1 VTGNIRRLGQ
11 FGALLSAVLLV
22 AGCAGATATR
32 APNAAGPGGSV
43 PSLDIVTITPHP
55 TDSGGGPQAEA
66 TMPSWFA
73 VPMTDVNTGKSFKIQ
88 DFAGKVILVEAMAT
102 WCPTCQG
109 EMSQVQELLKT
120 LGPGSDL
127 VAVSL
132 DVDPNEDAALLEKYA
147 AQNGFTWH
155 IAIAPEEV
163 VRFLISNYD
172 QAFVNP
178 PLQPML
184 FIDREGGV
192 WGLPNGAKTSNSL
205 KQTLDPYLAK

>member
-1 VTGNIRRLGQ
+1 VTGNTRRLRP
-11 FGALLSAVLLV
+11 FLAAVAVAVVV
-22 AGCAGATATR
+22 AGCAGAGATQG
-32 APNAAGPGGSV
+32 PNAGGAAGPT
-43 PSLDIVTITPHP
+43 LDIVTITPHP
-55 TDSGGGPQAEA
+55 TDAAGGPQASP

-73 VPMTDVNTGKSFKIQ
+73 VPMTDVNTGRSFKIQ
-88 DFAGKVILVEAMAT
+88 DFSGKVVLVEAMAT

-109 EMSQVQELLKT
+109 EMSQVKQLLSD
-120 LGPGSDL
+120 LGPGANL

-132 DVDPNEDAALLEKYA
+132 DVDPNEDAGLLQKYA

-155 IAIAPEEV
+155 VAIAPEEV

-172 QAFVNP
+172 QAFMNP

-192 WGLPNGAKTSNSL
+192 WGLPTGAKTSNSL
-205 KQTLDPYLAK
+205 KQTLDPYLAG